1 MSTAVVAYRG
11 GEGRHLALQGLQ
23 AEIGQCWVG
32 LDLGIEIGH
41 IGPMVAIVVDRHRA
55 DPPADRGLHGH
66 ERYVQGEADRI
77 RVVGG
82 SRPWGVRRV
91 QAPAVS

>member
-1 MSTAVVAYRG
+1 MVPMSTAVVAYRH

-23 AEIGQCWVG
+23 AEVGQFQVG

-41 IGPMVAIVVDRHRA
+41 IGAVVAIVVNRHRA

-66 ERYVQGEADRI
+66 ERNVQGDAI
-77 RVVGG
+77 AKGG
-82 SRPWGVRRV
+82 
-91 QAPAVS
+91 

>member
-1 MSTAVVAYRG
+1 MSTAVVAYRH

-23 AEIGQCWVG
+23 AEVGQFQVG

-41 IGPMVAIVVDRHRA
+41 IGPVVAIVVNRHRA

-66 ERYVQGEADRI
+66 ERNVQGDAI
-77 RVVGG
+77 AKGG
-82 SRPWGVRRV
+82 
-91 QAPAVS
+91 